1 MYWGSTLYYITTYQS
16 DQAKMVS
23 NVQVL
28 WLDSGPSNGKI
39 DTISRRFVLEKGDLH
54 EGQIVRVRLS
64 TKKCSKA
71 KVWKAKIIKLS
82 EDDRPREALR
92 RKKKV
97 TTTNNLP
104 AHIRKS
110 LQKLSEDEFCFT
122 TASAPLPITHQEMED
137 EDKRRKRK
145 REDDYEDNLRQE
157 KRRKEDQEDKMRQ
170 ERRKKEDEEDKAR
183 RERRR
188 REEEEYQ
195 ERRQRQLEEEE
206 QWRTQKKE
214 LSNHSNDPNISFEL
228 FSPASTPIK
237 SPIEF
242 RIGYSPKPPA
252 PVEVS
257 YYYL

>member
-1 MYWGSTLYYITTYQS
+1 MR
-16 DQAKMVS
+16 
-23 NVQVL
+23 QV
-28 WLDSGPSNGKI
+28 
-39 DTISRRFVLEKGDLH
+39 
-54 EGQIVRVRLS
+54 
-64 TKKCSKA
+64 
-71 KVWKAKIIKLS
+71 
-82 EDDRPREALR
+82 
-92 RKKKV
+92 
-97 TTTNNLP
+97 
-104 AHIRKS
+104 
-110 LQKLSEDEFCFT
+110 
-122 TASAPLPITHQEMED
+122 
-137 EDKRRKRK
+137 
-145 REDDYEDNLRQE
+145 

-214 LSNHSNDPNISFEL
+214 LSNHSNDPNEL
-228 FSPASTPIK
+228 FSPAFTPIK

-257 YYYL
+257 YY